1 MARLVDERVGIVGPG
16 QDGFCR
22 YGPTHRC
29 LGPSGDSWTI
39 RVVTHLKAPSL
50 NDFSTITLEAIGLR
64 SWDQLYAK
72 DPAEVIRL
80 MSEKNV
86 PLHPGDAFLAVLVVR
101 SVADLA
107 TASDRLEGLTKRL
120 ELLTWAL
127 AILGVLTFAVGLIA
141 LFK

>member
-1 MARLVDERVGIVGPG
+1 VKRRARPLAARAEVALPLRSVGTSRDNPQTVS
-16 QDGFCR
+16 
-22 YGPTHRC
+22 Y
-29 LGPSGDSWTI
+29 
-39 RVVTHLKAPSL
+39 
-50 NDFSTITLEAIGLR
+50 STITLEAIGLE
-64 SWDQLYAK
+64 SWGQLYAK

-80 MSEKNV
+80 MGEKNV

-107 TASDRLEGLTKRL
+107 AASERLESLTRRL

-127 AILGVLTFAVGLIA
+127 AILGVLTFAVAVIA

>member
-1 MARLVDERVGIVGPG
+1 MSSYP
-16 QDGFCR
+16 
-22 YGPTHRC
+22 
-29 LGPSGDSWTI
+29 
-39 RVVTHLKAPSL
+39 
-50 NDFSTITLEAIGLR
+50 TITLEAIGLK
-64 SWDQLYAK
+64 SWDQLYEK
-72 DPAEVIRL
+72 DPAEIIRL

-107 TASDRLEGLTKRL
+107 AASDRLEDLTLRL

-127 AILGVLTFAVGLIA
+127 AILGALTFVVAVIA